1 MGSWESANPS
11 ECAFG
16 VRLLA
21 LQGCGIIFG
30 ADLCLPHPPLS
41 SKPCARFYE
50 IVLHESV
57 GSMEHLDGY
66 PPTAL
71 CESGRACAGAKKPLP
86 EPQALDLFRG
96 AYIGRGRPQVGKAPG
111 VGGTVERE

>member
-30 ADLCLPHPPLS
+30 ADLCLAPPSFVVKAMRALLRDR
-41 SKPCARFYE
+41 PAR
-50 IVLHESV
+50 VRGKH
-57 GSMEHLDGY
+57 
-66 PPTAL
+66 
-71 CESGRACAGAKKPLP
+71 GAS
-86 EPQALDLFRG
+86 
-96 AYIGRGRPQVGKAPG
+96 
-111 VGGTVERE
+111 

>member
-66 PPTAL
+66 IRTAPFQL
-71 CESGRACAGAKKPLP
+71 SGNPLWIARGHERILVACQQQNSMTLKV
-86 EPQALDLFRG
+86 RC
-96 AYIGRGRPQVGKAPG
+96 RNR
-111 VGGTVERE
+111 R